1 MHCIS
6 QDLSL
11 FMRTVF
17 ARAQME
23 AECIIMSVI
32 YLERLLKQVLCAAV
46 FLSRYRVL
54 KCGG

>member
-1 MHCIS
+1 
-6 QDLSL
+6 
-11 FMRTVF
+11 MRTVF